1 MTKKA
6 IFLLA
11 VTICGQS
18 LHAETFYKYVGI
30 QGAYG
35 KESKSPGLGIHV
47 AEDWGCHFRTNLSF
61 NYFFKHNGITHLGG
75 DIEWNYLLNLG
86 KHWRLG
92 PLTGVGAYL
101 SGIELHW
108 DITKP
113 RKGQWDM
120 GHKPDAKYSDLH
132 RDYMDGKITK
142 EEFLHRYRDPNNYRP
157 ELPINNRSHKYE

>member
-11 VTICGQS
+11 VTICGLS
-18 LHAETFYKYVGI
+18 LHAETFDKYVGI

-35 KESKSPGLGIHV
+35 KETKSPGLGIHV

-101 SGIELHW
+101 SWWEQEEHVGMTTYKTTETGIKVGLNLGGSMEFRVNERW
-108 DITKP
+108 AIT
-113 RKGQWDM
+113 GDVCCQFI
-120 GHKPDAKYSDLH
+120 S
-132 RDYMDGKITK
+132 GK
-142 EEFLHRYRDPNNYRP
+142 RRP
-157 ELPINNRSHKYE
+157 LFYLGISRVL